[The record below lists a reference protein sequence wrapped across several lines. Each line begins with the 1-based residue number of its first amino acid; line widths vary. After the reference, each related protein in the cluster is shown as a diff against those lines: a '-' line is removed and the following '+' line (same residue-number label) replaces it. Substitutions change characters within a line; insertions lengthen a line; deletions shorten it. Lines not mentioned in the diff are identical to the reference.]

1 MLLPSS
7 GSVSL
12 ILPGSF
18 LSYSGPNSSL
28 SEYFSGKIANY
39 VGSVLPSSF
48 QLNLRAARPCR
59 SRILKLEF
67 LVCRRF
73 HLLPG
78 KINTQL
84 DPADMA

>member
-18 LSYSGPNSSL
+18 LSFSGPNSSL
-28 SEYFSGKIANY
+28 SEYFSENSWY

-48 QLNLRAARPCR
+48 QLTCTRGTSVPVAFSN
-59 SRILKLEF
+59 SNF
-67 LVCRRF
+67 LSVGVS
-73 HLLPG
+73 HLPPG
-78 KINTQL
+78 K
-84 DPADMA
+84 